1 MNILTEGNYSM
12 NLPAN
17 SIQESQPAR
26 ELSLP
31 RLVELN
37 ICKLDFFDMTIIVFV
52 EENYGL
58 LSIATFLGVTQPAIS
73 KRLRKMEK
81 IFGEKIFVKRGRQ
94 LTLTDRGK
102 EIVKVGYR
110 ILDLAD
116 KVHPKESMPLRECH

>member
-1 MNILTEGNYSM
+1 MHSSTSQASE
-12 NLPAN
+12 A
-17 SIQESQPAR
+17 QEQSRP

-52 EENYGL
+52 QENYGL

-73 KRLRKMEK
+73 KRLRKMER

-94 LTLTDRGK
+94 LTLTERGK
-102 EIVKVGYR
+102 DIVKVGYR

-116 KVHPKESMPLRECH
+116 RVHPREPAPIRKCT